1 MKKILLT
8 LFLIPVLAIGQDVT
22 RPFVRADKLCG
33 WSLYEI
39 LADTGANKKFA
50 AYHWTTQQLLG
61 KLGINATA
69 ANSSLFLG
77 KDTTYFVGKAL
88 SDYQT
93 LHSTF
98 TSGTLTGKTTQKTVN
113 EALDSYIQNYRV
125 QYQGLAWNEST
136 DTYQRLGSLAGLATG
151 ASPGNGN
158 LPVQSKLRGCLL
170 LENGTVNYYLND
182 YDWNYKASGAASKL
196 DGTDGQV
203 MVEIQA
209 FYIKYEKYGNWHAWY
224 VSLYPLPGYV
234 IHPAFIKN
242 GVQVAYRYIGA
253 YEGVLYDNSA
263 SIYANGLYLPAD
275 TVTFTAGTKTIAV
288 AGTFPTNPFTGLEA
302 GDKIKV
308 TGTSSNNVTF
318 TVATI
323 GDKSIVVSE
332 TVADET
338 ANAAVIQTEKDY
350 TATTGDKL
358 SSVSGKLPIT
368 YLTRANSRVLAS
380 NRGTG
385 WRQLDYDL
393 VNALEWMILIEYG
406 TFYIQNIADVG
417 PGVTAVSGWANYNNS
432 NPFNISTAGNVFG
445 NSSYDNAGNASI
457 ATEKTK
463 VSRYRGITNFYGHV
477 TKWIDGININDNKL
491 YVSNV
496 SANWADNTAT
506 NYTDLSIT
514 LANSNGYQ
522 SALANSSRAMLPT
535 AVAGVG
541 NTFVT
546 DYYYQST
553 GWRVACFGGGAS
565 YGTHAGAWY
574 WGLSSDSGSAGQL
587 FGARLAF

>member
-1 MKKILLT
+1 
-8 LFLIPVLAIGQDVT
+8 
-22 RPFVRADKLCG
+22 
-33 WSLYEI
+33 
-39 LADTGANKKFA
+39 
-50 AYHWTTQQLLG
+50 
-61 KLGINATA
+61 
-69 ANSSLFLG
+69 
-77 KDTTYFVGKAL
+77 
-88 SDYQT
+88 
-93 LHSTF
+93 
-98 TSGTLTGKTTQKTVN
+98 
-113 EALDSYIQNYRV
+113 
-125 QYQGLAWNEST
+125 
-136 DTYQRLGSLAGLATG
+136 
-151 ASPGNGN
+151 
-158 LPVQSKLRGCLL
+158 
-170 LENGTVNYYLND
+170 
-182 YDWNYKASGAASKL
+182 L

-203 MVEIQA
+203 MDEMPA

-234 IHPAFIKN
+234 IHPAFIKD

-253 YEGVLYDNSA
+253 YEGALYDNSA

-338 ANAAVIQTEKDY
+338 ANAAVIQTERDY

-553 GWRVACFGGGAS
+553 GWRVACFGGAALDGV
-565 YGTHAGAWY
+565 YAGAWY
-574 WGLSSDSGSAGQL
+574 WILNLASGGAYQPI
-587 FGARLAF
+587 GARLAF

>member
-1 MKKILLT
+1 MKKILLLLLLIAQAAVGQQVERPLVKADRLQGLPASSFWSKSDTTST
-8 LFLIPVLAIGQDVT
+8 LET
-22 RPFVRADKLCG
+22 KTYNN
-33 WSLYEI
+33 S
-39 LADTGANKKFA
+39 
-50 AYHWTTQQLLG
+50 
-61 KLGINATA
+61 KLGLKVNK
-69 ANSSLFLG
+69 ANWDG
-77 KDTTYFVGKAL
+77 ETT
-88 SDYQT
+88 
-93 LHSTF
+93 HSTF
-98 TSGTLTGKTTQKTVN
+98 TSAPLLSVTTQKGYN
-113 EALDSYIQNYRV
+113 EAVDQYITNYRTS
-125 QYQGLAWNEST
+125 YQGLAWNEVT
-136 DTYQRLGSLAGLATG
+136 DTYARLGSLSGLATSV
-151 ASPGNGN
+151 SPGNGN
-158 LPVQSKLRGCLL
+158 LPVQGKMRGCLL
-170 LENGTVNYYLND
+170 KDDGTVNYYLNA
-182 YDWNYKASGAASKL
+182 YDWTYKE
-196 DGTDGQV
+196 DGTASTLTGADGNV
-203 MVEIQA
+203 MVQIPA
-209 FYIKYEKYGNWHAWY
+209 FYIKYEKFGNWHAWY

-234 IHPAFIKN
+234 IHPAFIKD

-338 ANAAVIQTEKDY
+338 ANAAVIQTERDY

-358 SSVSGKLPIT
+358 SSVSGKFPIT

-417 PGVTAVSGWANYNNS
+417 PGVTAVSGWDKYNNL

-445 NSSYDNAGNASI
+445 NSSYDNAGNA
-457 ATEKTK
+457 AVTTEKTK
-463 VSRYRGITNFYGHV
+463 VSRYRGIANFYGHIF
-477 TKWIDGININDNKL
+477 KWVDGININDNKV
-491 YVSNV
+491 YVTNNAS
-496 SANWADNTAT
+496 NWADNTAT

-514 LANSNGYQ
+514 LANSNGHQ
-522 SALANSSRAMLPT
+522 STLANSSRIMLPT
-535 AVAGVG
+535 AVAGAAA
-541 NTFVT
+541 TFIT
-546 DYYYQST
+546 DYYTQST
-553 GWRVACFGGGAS
+553 GWRVACFGGHAAGGAS
-565 YGTHAGAWY
+565 AGAW
-574 WGLSSDSGSAGQL
+574 WWNLGDGSGIALQAI
-587 FGARLAF
+587 GARLAF

>member
-1 MKKILLT
+1 MKKILL
-8 LFLIPVLAIGQDVT
+8 FLLLIAQAAVGQQVE
-22 RPFVRADKLCG
+22 RPLVKADRLQG
-33 WSLYEI
+33 LPASSFWSKS
-39 LADTGANKKFA
+39 DTGSN
-50 AYHWTTQQLLG
+50 G
-61 KLGINATA
+61 KLAGYYSTA
-69 ANSSLFLG
+69 QSLGLKVNKANWDG
-77 KDTTYFVGKAL
+77 ETT
-88 SDYQT
+88 
-93 LHSTF
+93 HSTF
-98 TSGTLTGKTTQKTVN
+98 TSAPLLSVTTQQGYN
-113 EALDSYIQNYRV
+113 EAVDQYIANYRTS
-125 QYQGLAWNEST
+125 YQGLAWNEVT
-136 DTYQRLGSLAGLATG
+136 DTYARLGSLSGLATSV
-151 ASPGNGN
+151 SPGNGN
-158 LPVQSKLRGCLL
+158 LPVQGKMRGCLL
-170 LENGTVNYYLND
+170 KDDGTVNYYLNA
-182 YDWNYKASGAASKL
+182 YDWAYKE
-196 DGTDGQV
+196 DGTASTLTGADGQV
-203 MVEIQA
+203 MVQIPA
-209 FYIKYEKYGNWHAWY
+209 FYIKYEKFGNWHAWY

-234 IHPAFIKN
+234 IHPAFIKD

-338 ANAAVIQTEKDY
+338 ANAAVIQTERDY

-417 PGVTAVSGWANYNNS
+417 PGVTAVSGWVNYNNS

-553 GWRVACFGGGAS
+553 GWRVACFGGSAGN
-565 YGTHAGAWY
+565 GTNAGAWY
-574 WGLSSDSGSAGQL
+574 WVLYIDSGNASQSI
-587 FGARLAF
+587 GARLAF

>member
-1 MKKILLT
+1 MKKILILILT
-8 LFLIPVLAIGQDVT
+8 LLIVSPTFGQGT
-22 RPFVRADKLCG
+22 
-33 WSLYEI
+33 SSS
-39 LADTGANKKFA
+39 
-50 AYHWTTQQLLG
+50 
-61 KLGINATA
+61 KLGYTKTA
-69 ANSSLFLG
+69 ADARFLQ
-77 KDTTYFVGKAL
+77 KTDSVNLVSKPL
-88 SDYQT
+88 IDYQT

-98 TSGTLTGKTTQKTVN
+98 TSGTLLGKTTQKTVN

-125 QYQGLAWNEST
+125 QYQGLAWNEVT
-136 DTYQRLGSLAGLATG
+136 DTYQRLGSLAGLPTG
-151 ASPGNGN
+151 SSPGNGN
-158 LPVQSKLRGCLL
+158 LPIQSKIRGCTFND
-170 LENGTVNYYLND
+170 NGTVNYYLNE
-182 YDWNYKASGAASKL
+182 YDWNYKSSGAASKL

-203 MVEIQA
+203 MVEIPA

-234 IHPAFIKN
+234 IHPAFIKD

-338 ANAAVIQTEKDY
+338 ANAAVIQTERDY

-553 GWRVACFGGGAS
+553 GWRVACFGGSAYYGAD
-565 YGTHAGAWY
+565 AGAWCWRLSY
-574 WGLSSDSGSAGQL
+574 GSGLAGQAV
-587 FGARLAF
+587 GARLAF